1 LSSTPPRRSKPFH
14 RQLLA
19 ITVAAT
25 LTTACTE
32 SAESPAGGGGG
43 PPAKRVVVHSVAKRE
58 FVDRIEALGTA
69 RANESTVLTPNVA
82 DKIVNIGFR
91 DGARVN
97 KNDVLLR
104 LDDRSERAELAA
116 ARARMSERREA
127 LKRAQ
132 DLAAQRVVSEAEV
145 DLTRSE
151 LATAEAEV
159 EAVAARVEDR
169 TIRAPFDGV
178 IGLRDVSLGALI
190 APGDPIATLADID
203 IIKADFTVPA
213 RRYSA
218 LREGLAIRATT
229 AALPDRIYEGTID
242 SLDNQVDPVTR
253 TITARALIEN
263 TSRELRP
270 GMLLEIELLVE
281 RRQGPAIPEA
291 ALMPR
296 GDEQFVSVVVDDKAE
311 QRSVRIGMRTP
322 GWVEIIEGVAT
333 GDHVV
338 TRGAQGL
345 TDGSAVQVVE
355 ALAERQQTEPR

>member
-1 LSSTPPRRSKPFH
+1 MAAPLIAACNQTP
-14 RQLLA
+14 
-19 ITVAAT
+19 
-25 LTTACTE
+25 E
-32 SAESPAGGGGG
+32 SAGGGA
-43 PPAKRVVVHSVAKRE
+43 PPAKRVVVHTVAERE
-58 FVDRIEALGTA
+58 FIDRIEALGTA

-82 DKIVNIGFR
+82 DKIVDIGFR
-91 DGARVN
+91 DGARVS
-97 KNDVLLR
+97 KGDVLLR

-116 ARARMSERREA
+116 ARARMTERRDA
-127 LKRAQ
+127 LKRAR

-159 EAVAARVEDR
+159 EAVLAHVEDR

-213 RRYSA
+213 SRYSA
-218 LREGLAIRATT
+218 LREGLSIRATST
-229 AALPDRIYEGTID
+229 ALPDRVYEGTID
-242 SLDNQVDPVTR
+242 SLDNEVDPVTR

-263 TSRELRP
+263 KARELRP

-281 RRQGPAIPEA
+281 RRSSAAIPEA

-296 GDEQFVSVVVDDKAE
+296 GDQQFVSVIVDDKAE

-322 GWVEIIEGVAT
+322 GWVEAIEGVAI
-333 GDHVV
+333 GERVV

-345 TDGSAVQVVE
+345 TDGSAVQVVD
-355 ALAERQQTEPR
+355 ALAARQQDEPR